1 MEKNPPRKDTR
12 FVWKHTLV
20 AGREAWYGVAGEGPP
35 VLFLHGWGL
44 NHRSYRRALE
54 HLAGLG
60 VTVYA
65 PALPGFGGTAELP
78 RRSFSLSG
86 YAAWVRRFAETV
98 GMPAPVTVIGH
109 SFGGG
114 VAIRLAHDTP
124 ALVHQLV
131 LVNSIGGSVWK
142 DRRGRDRHLRE
153 RPLWDW
159 GLHLPAEALSVRSF
173 TRIAPVVLADAVP
186 NVLRQPRTV
195 WKVGGLARSA
205 DLTAELVALR
215 DRRLPVV
222 ILWGMND
229 AVLPL
234 ACLESLRA
242 ALGDPEVHTVQ
253 GAHGWLLVDP
263 GRFAEELTNVLGLGG
278 ERPAGAA

>member
-1 MEKNPPRKDTR
+1 MAAIASPRSSFDWRQAT
-12 FVWKHTLV
+12 VS
-20 AGREAWYGVAGEGPP
+20 GRQAWYGVAGEGPP

-44 NHRSYRRALE
+44 NHRSYARALE
-54 HLAGLG
+54 RLADQG

-65 PALPGFGGTAELP
+65 PALPGFGGTDELP
-78 RRSFSLSG
+78 KKAFSLSG

-98 GMPAPVTVIGH
+98 GIPAPVTVIGH

-124 ALVHQLV
+124 ALVRQLV
-131 LVNSIGGSVWK
+131 LVNSIGGSVWT
-142 DRRGRDRHLRE
+142 DRSGRTQHLRD

-159 GLHLPAEALSVRSF
+159 GLHLPAEAMSVRSF
-173 TRIAPVVLADAVP
+173 TRIAPVVLGDAIP
-186 NVLRQPRTV
+186 NFLRQPRTV

-205 DLTAELVALR
+205 DLTSELVALR

-222 ILWGMND
+222 ILWGMSD

-242 ALGDPEVHTVQ
+242 ALGDPVVRTVQ

-263 GRFAEELTNVLGLGG
+263 GRFAEEMTNVLGLAT
-278 ERPAGAA
+278 PA